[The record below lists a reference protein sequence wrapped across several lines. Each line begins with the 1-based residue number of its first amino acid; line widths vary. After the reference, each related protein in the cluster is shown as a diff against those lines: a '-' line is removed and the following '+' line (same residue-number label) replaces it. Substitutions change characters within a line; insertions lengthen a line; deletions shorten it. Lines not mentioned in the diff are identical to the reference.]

1 MRHQSGELQEDSE
14 LNPHED
20 RPMSP
25 EIAVG
30 DNIL

>member
-1 MRHQSGELQEDSE
+1 MRHQSGELQKDSE

-20 RPMSP
+20 RPISP
-25 EIAVG
+25 KIAVS